1 MAHLGLFL
9 PALEGG
15 GAEQVMLQLAG
26 ALASRGHAVRLVVAK
41 PGGALD
47 GRIPEGVA
55 VVTLER
61 ASSMAARGYV
71 LRHGGSWAPLL
82 GPWAGLLDFT
92 PALAAE
98 LSRAHCDALLCSTIG
113 AAAELVVT
121 ALRCARLE
129 TRLVLR
135 ESNMTAA
142 KWQHQPRRLRRM
154 QQVYARADQVVAV
167 SHSVAQGLSV
177 SMGVAPQRIVAIPN
191 PLDRARLL
199 ELSRQPA
206 GHPWLAED
214 IPVVLGVGRL
224 VPQKGF
230 AMLLD
235 AVALVRRHMAVRLV
249 ILGEGPQRAALLD
262 QARRLG
268 LTEVVSLPGFVAN
281 PYAFMARAGVMV
293 LPSHYEGLPNCLV
306 EALACGCPV
315 VATASPGGTA
325 EVLEQGALGTLVPVG
340 DAPATAGAI
349 LEALHG
355 GKRLSGAAALG
366 RYDLAAVSAAYE
378 AVLLGA

>member
-26 ALASRGHAVRLVVAK
+26 ALADRGHVVRLVVAK
-41 PGGALD
+41 PGGALC
-47 GRIPEGVA
+47 GRIPEGAA
-55 VVTLER
+55 VTTLKR
-61 ASSMAARGYV
+61 TLSIAARGYV
-71 LRHGGSWAPLL
+71 LRHGASWSQVLA
-82 GPWAGLLDFT
+82 PWAGLLDFT

-98 LSRAHCDALLCSTIG
+98 LDNARFDALLCSTIG
-113 AAAELVVT
+113 AAAELVVA
-121 ALRCARLE
+121 ALQCAHLE

-135 ESNMTAA
+135 ESNMMAA
-142 KWQHQPRRLRRM
+142 KWHHQPRRLRRM

-167 SHSVAQGLSV
+167 SRSVAQGLTAT
-177 SMGVAPQRIVAIPN
+177 MGLAPERIVAIPN
-191 PLDRARLL
+191 PLDRTRLR
-199 ELSRQPA
+199 ELSRQA
-206 GHPWLAED
+206 ASHPWLAED

-230 AMLLD
+230 DMLLD

-249 ILGEGPQRAALLD
+249 ILGEGPQRAALVD
-262 QARRLG
+262 QATRLG
-268 LTEVVSLPGFVAN
+268 LGELVSLPGFVAN

-293 LPSHYEGLPNCLV
+293 LPSHYEGLPNCLL

-315 VATASPGGTA
+315 VATASPGGSA
-325 EVLEQGALGTLVPVG
+325 EVLEQGALGALVPVG
-340 DAPATAGAI
+340 DASATAAAI

-355 GKRLSGAAALG
+355 AKRPAADAALG
-366 RYDLAAVSAAYE
+366 RYDIRAVAAAYE

>member
-26 ALASRGHAVRLVVAK
+26 ALAHRGHVVRLVVAK
-41 PGGALD
+41 PGGALC
-47 GRIPEGVA
+47 GRIPEGAA
-55 VVTLER
+55 VTTLKR
-61 ASSMAARGYV
+61 TLSIAARGYV
-71 LRHGGSWAPLL
+71 LRHGASWPQALA
-82 GPWAGLLDFT
+82 PWAGLLDFT

-98 LSRAHCDALLCSTIG
+98 LGSARFDALLCSTIG
-113 AAAELVVT
+113 AAAELVVA
-121 ALRCARLE
+121 ALQCAHLE

-135 ESNMTAA
+135 ESNMMAA
-142 KWQHQPRRLRRM
+142 KWHHQPRSLRRM

-167 SHSVAQGLSV
+167 SRSVAQELTAT
-177 SMGVAPQRIVAIPN
+177 MGVAPERIVAIPN
-191 PLDRARLL
+191 PLDRTRLR
-199 ELSRQPA
+199 ELSRQA
-206 GHPWLAED
+206 ASHPWLAAD

-230 AMLLD
+230 DMLLD

-249 ILGEGPQRAALLD
+249 ILGEGPQRAALVD
-262 QARRLG
+262 QATRLG
-268 LTEVVSLPGFVAN
+268 LGELVSLPGFVAN

-293 LPSHYEGLPNCLV
+293 LPSHYEGLPNCLL

-315 VATASPGGTA
+315 VATASPGGSA
-325 EVLEQGALGTLVPVG
+325 EVLEQGRLGALVPVG
-340 DAPATAGAI
+340 DARATAAAI

-355 GKRLSGAAALG
+355 AKRPAADAALG
-366 RYDLAAVSAAYE
+366 RYDITAVAAAYE